1 MIELYTH
8 NTPNGHKISIA
19 LEELELS
26 YTVKH
31 INVYQG
37 EQFKE
42 EFVALNPNAKV
53 PVIVDQET
61 GQTVFE
67 SCAILLYLADKTGRL
82 IPQST
87 QGRWEAIQ
95 WLFFQAASIGP
106 MFGQRAHFALFA
118 PEKIPYA
125 IERYSK
131 ETERLYGVLDQ
142 RLKQQKY
149 LCGNE
154 YSVVDIAHFG
164 WVYTAKRMGFDVE
177 QFSSLTA
184 WHDSILERPAV
195 QKGIQVPAPLPF

>member
-1 MIELYTH
+1 MIQLYTH

-19 LEELELS
+19 LEELELP
-26 YTVKH
+26 YTVKP
-31 INVYQG
+31 INVHQG

-82 IPQST
+82 IPQSNS
-87 QGRWEAIQ
+87 GRWEAIQ

-125 IERYSK
+125 IERYTK

-149 LCGNE
+149 LCGDE

-164 WVYTAKRMGFDVE
+164 WVYTAKRMGFEFD
-177 QFSSLTA
+177 QFSSLMA

-195 QKGIQVPAPLPF
+195 QKGIQIPASLPF